1 MAAQQR
7 LVYMVLNALKKL
19 TSGPKPVVLL
29 FLLLLASLYM
39 MSAAT
44 QNSETFGRLY
54 SLVLGI
60 NMVALLLLLALIG
73 RNLFLLISSY
83 RQRVA
88 GSRLTVRLVIMF
100 VILAVAPISILYYFS
115 LQFLHRGID
124 SWFDLR
130 VEQALE
136 DALELGRTS
145 LDSRLRELLRQT
157 RLQVETLSHE
167 NDASASLMLH
177 DMRQRSEAVELTL
190 LSFNGRVISSSSA
203 DPSTV
208 VPTLPNTAILQQ
220 LRRGLDYAALEP
232 IRNRGLHMRIVM
244 LVPNPDPLGEPRL
257 LHALYAVPER
267 LDTLASSVQSAFT
280 QYKELSFLRQPLKY
294 SFTLTLSLVLLLS
307 LLTAVWAA
315 FFSARRLVAPIRDL
329 AEGTRA
335 VASGD
340 YDMRLPLP
348 GRDELGFLVRSFNE
362 MTRKIA
368 RARDQAQD
376 SQRQA
381 EEQRAYLEAVLA
393 CLSSGVLTLNEAAQL
408 HTANSAARQILGV
421 DLDAHPEMPLTE
433 LSNSY
438 PALEPLVETITT
450 HLHAGQSA
458 WQAEV
463 VLFGP
468 NGRQV
473 LICRGSSLR
482 GQDEEAQAEHVIVF
496 DDVTTLIQAQRDA
509 AWGEVARR
517 LAHEIKNPLTPIQLS
532 AERLRHK
539 YLATMPSEDAEVLDR
554 STHTIVQQVE
564 SMKEMVKAFSD
575 YARPPK
581 LNLEKVDLGLLLNE
595 VLDLYRGDD
604 RITIHLNA
612 QQTLPRIEADMGR
625 LRQLMHNL
633 VKNALEA
640 GEPGKVVILHVDV
653 KCIEK
658 DSSRFVEIR
667 FSDNGPGFPEDM
679 LGQLFEPYVTSKPKG
694 TGLGLAI
701 VKKIVEEHGGILWAE
716 NNAQGS
722 ACITLRLPVQNRSNH
737 VQPFGVTQLP
747 ANDYR

>member
-1 MAAQQR
+1 
-7 LVYMVLNALKKL
+7 MVLDTLKRL
-19 TSGPKPVVLL
+19 TSGPKPVLL
-29 FLLLLASLYM
+29 LFFLLLTSLYM

-44 QNSETFGRLY
+44 QNSAVFGRLY
-54 SLVLGI
+54 SLLLAI
-60 NMVALLLLLALIG
+60 NILALLLLLALIG
-73 RNLFLLISSY
+73 RHLFSLISRY
-83 RQRVA
+83 RNRAA

-100 VILAVAPISILYYFS
+100 VILAVTPISVLYYFS

-157 RLQVETLSHE
+157 RLQVESLAHE
-167 NDASASLMLH
+167 SDASARLKIH
-177 DMRQRSEAVELTL
+177 DMRERSEAVELTL
-190 LSFNGRVISSSSA
+190 LGLNGRVITSSTI

-208 VPTLPNTAILQQ
+208 IPTLPSTTILQQ
-220 LRRGLDYAALEP
+220 LHRGLDYAALEP
-232 IRNRGLHMRIVM
+232 IRDRGLHMRIVM
-244 LVPNPDPLGEPRL
+244 LAPNPDPLGEPRL

-267 LDTLASSVQSAFT
+267 LDTLANSVQSAFT
-280 QYKELSFLRQPLKY
+280 QYKELAFLRQPLKY

-315 FFSARRLVAPIRDL
+315 FFSARRLVAPISDL

-335 VASGD
+335 VAAGD
-340 YDMRLPLP
+340 YDMRLPMP

-368 RARDQAQD
+368 RARDEASE
-376 SQRQA
+376 SQHQA

-393 CLSSGVLTLNEAAQL
+393 CLSSGVLTLDEGATL
-408 HTANSAARQILGV
+408 HTVNSAAEQILG
-421 DLDAHPEMPLTE
+421 LELGPSPE
-433 LSNSY
+433 LSLEELQQRY
-438 PALEPLVETITT
+438 PVLEPLVETISAQLD
-450 HLHAGQSA
+450 HRHGA

-473 LICRGSSLR
+473 LICRGSPLHGEGKSQ
-482 GQDEEAQAEHVIVF
+482 GEHVIVF
-496 DDVTTLIQAQRDA
+496 DDVTALIQAQRDA

-539 YLATMPSEDAEVLDR
+539 YLNTMPSEDAEVLDR

-581 LNLEKVDLGLLLNE
+581 LQLEHVDLGRLLNE
-595 VLDLYRGDD
+595 VLDLYHGDE
-604 RITIHLNA
+604 RLTIRLKAAHA
-612 QQTLPRIEADMGR
+612 LPHIDADMGR
-625 LRQLMHNL
+625 LRQLLHTL
-633 VKNALEA
+633 VKNTLEA
-640 GEPGKVVILHVDV
+640 GEAGQPLTLDV
-653 KCIEK
+653 SIHCAEK
-658 DSSRFVEIR
+658 DKCRFVEMR
-667 FSDNGPGFPEDM
+667 FEDNGPGFPEAL

-716 NNAQGS
+716 NREAGG
-722 ACITLRLPVQNRSNH
+722 ACITLRLPVHSKAAA
-737 VQPFGVTQLP
+737 P
-747 ANDYR
+747 APETYYDDNNQSANTKP

>member
-1 MAAQQR
+1 
-7 LVYMVLNALKKL
+7 MVLNTLKRL
-19 TSGPKPVVLL
+19 TSGPKPVLLL
-29 FLLLLASLYM
+29 FLLLLSSLYV

-44 QNSETFGRLY
+44 QNSEIFGRLY

-60 NMVALLLLLALIG
+60 NMLALLLLLALIG
-73 RNLFLLISSY
+73 RNLVSLITRY
-83 RQRVA
+83 RRREA

-100 VILAVAPISILYYFS
+100 VILAVAPISVLYYFS

-130 VEQALE
+130 VEHALE

-157 RLQVETLSHE
+157 RLQI
-167 NDASASLMLH
+167 DALGQERDATASLMIH
-177 DMRQRSEAVELTL
+177 DMRERSEAVELTL
-190 LSFNGRVISSSSA
+190 LSLNGRVISSSSI

-208 VPTLPNTAILQQ
+208 IPTLPNTAILQQ

-232 IRNRGLHMRIVM
+232 IRDRGLHMRIVM

-267 LDTLASSVQSAFT
+267 LDSLATNVQAAFT
-280 QYKELSFLRQPLKY
+280 QYKELAFLRQPLKY

-315 FFSARRLVAPIRDL
+315 FFSARRLVAPISDL

-335 VASGD
+335 VAAGD
-340 YDMRLPLP
+340 YDMRLPMP

-368 RARDQAQD
+368 HARDEAQT

-393 CLSSGVLTLNEAAQL
+393 CLSSGVLTLDDEANL
-408 HTANSAARQILGV
+408 HTANSAAEQVLGI
-421 DLDAHPEMPLTE
+421 AFGQRPEMS
-433 LSNSY
+433 LSALAERY
-438 PALEPLVETITT
+438 PALQPLVDTVTA
-450 HLHAGQSA
+450 HLHKGQGA

-473 LICRGSSLR
+473 LICRGSALK
-482 GQDEEAQAEHVIVF
+482 GPGETLGEHVIVF
-496 DDVTTLIQAQRDA
+496 DDVTALIQAQRDA

-539 YLATMPSEDAEVLDR
+539 YLTSMPSEDAEVLDR

-575 YARPPK
+575 YARPPR
-581 LNLEKVDLGLLLNE
+581 LQLEHIDLGELLNE
-595 VLDLYRGDD
+595 VLDLYQGDA
-604 RITIHLNA
+604 RIAFRLSA
-612 QQTLPRIEADMGR
+612 KRDLPHIEADVGR
-625 LRQLMHNL
+625 LRQLLHNL
-633 VKNALEA
+633 VKNSLEA
-640 GEPGKVVILHVDV
+640 AEPAQPITLEIAIR
-653 KCIEK
+653 CAEK
-658 DSSRFVEIR
+658 DTCRFIEMR
-667 FSDNGPGFPEDM
+667 FHDNGPGFPEAM
-679 LGQLFEPYVTSKPKG
+679 LGQLFEPYVTTKPKG

-716 NNAQGS
+716 NAEQGG
-722 ACITLRLPVQNRSNH
+722 ACITLRLPVQARISSDKPFH
-737 VQPFGVTQLP
+737 GTHTQPSSEP
-747 ANDYR
+747 R

>member
-1 MAAQQR
+1 
-7 LVYMVLNALKKL
+7 MVLNTLKRL

-29 FLLLLASLYM
+29 FLLLLTSLYI

-44 QNSETFGRLY
+44 QNSEVFGRLY

-60 NMVALLLLLALIG
+60 NILALLLLLALIG
-73 RNLFLLISSY
+73 RNLISLITRY
-83 RQRVA
+83 RQRAA

-100 VILAVAPISILYYFS
+100 VVLAVVPISILYYFS

-136 DALELGRTS
+136 DSLELGRTS

-157 RLQVETLSHE
+157 RLQTELIANES
-167 NDASASLMLH
+167 DASASLMLH
-177 DMRQRSEAVELTL
+177 EMRERSEAMEITL
-190 LSFNGRVISSSSA
+190 LSLSGRIISSSTI

-208 VPTLPNTAILQQ
+208 VPALPNTAILQQ

-232 IRNRGLHMRIVM
+232 IRDRGLHMRIVM
-244 LVPNPDPLGEPRL
+244 LAPNPDPLGEPRL

-267 LDTLASSVQSAFT
+267 LDLLATSVQAAFT
-280 QYKELSFLRQPLKY
+280 QYKELAFLRQPLKS

-315 FFSARRLVAPIRDL
+315 FFSARRLVAPISDL

-335 VASGD
+335 VAAGD
-340 YDMRLPLP
+340 YDMRLPMP

-362 MTRKIA
+362 MTRKIS
-368 RARDQAQD
+368 RARDEAQE
-376 SQRQA
+376 SQQQA

-393 CLSSGVLTLNEAAQL
+393 CLSSGVLTLDEADNL
-408 HTANSAARQILGV
+408 HTANSAAEQILGV
-421 DLDAHPEMPLTE
+421 EFSIPIQLSLAE
-433 LSNSY
+433 LAESY
-438 PALEPLVETITT
+438 PALEPLVKTITT
-450 HLHAGQSA
+450 HLHLGQGA

-463 VLFGP
+463 TLFGTS
-468 NGRQV
+468 GRQV
-473 LICRGSSLR
+473 LICRGSALK
-482 GQDEEAQAEHVIVF
+482 GDGKAQGEHVIVF
-496 DDVTTLIQAQRDA
+496 DDVTALIQAQRDA

-539 YLATMPSEDAEVLDR
+539 YLASMAKEDAEILDR
-554 STHTIVQQVE
+554 ATHTIVQQVE

-581 LNLEKVDLGLLLNE
+581 LTLEKVDLGRLLTE
-595 VLDLYRGDD
+595 VLDLYHGDE
-604 RITIHLNA
+604 RITIHLE
-612 QQTLPRIEADMGR
+612 TYHDLPKIEADIGR
-625 LRQLMHNL
+625 LRQLLHNL
-633 VKNALEA
+633 IKNTLEA
-640 GEPGKVVILHVDV
+640 GNSATPVILEVEAH
-653 KCIEK
+653 CAEK
-658 DSSRFVEIR
+658 DSCHFVELCFR
-667 FSDNGPGFPEDM
+667 DNGPGFPDEILDR
-679 LGQLFEPYVTSKPKG
+679 LFEPYVTTKPKG

-701 VKKIVEEHGGILWAE
+701 VKKIVEEHSGILWAE
-716 NNAQGS
+716 NRKQGG
-722 ACITLRLPVQNRSNH
+722 AGITIRLPVLGRVSTVPLTLTDNS
-737 VQPFGVTQLP
+737 TQASEP
-747 ANDYR
+747 S

>member
-1 MAAQQR
+1 M
-7 LVYMVLNALKKL
+7 VYMVLDTLRRL
-19 TSGPKPVVLL
+19 TSGPKP
-29 FLLLLASLYM
+29 LLLLFILLLSSLYM

-44 QNSETFGRLY
+44 QNSADFGRLY
-54 SLVLGI
+54 SLLLGI
-60 NMVALLLLLALIG
+60 NILALLLLLALIG
-73 RNLFLLISSY
+73 RHILSLISRY
-83 RQRVA
+83 RERAA

-100 VILAVAPISILYYFS
+100 VILAVSPISVLYYFS

-145 LDSRLRELLRQT
+145 LDSRLRELLRQS
-157 RLQVETLSHE
+157 RLQVERLALES
-167 NDASASLMLH
+167 DATARLKIH
-177 DMRQRSEAVELTL
+177 DMREISEAVELTL
-190 LSFNGRVISSSSA
+190 LGINGRVITSSSI

-208 VPTLPNTAILQQ
+208 VPTLPNNAILLQ

-232 IRNRGLHMRIVM
+232 IRDRGLHMRIVM

-267 LDTLASSVQSAFT
+267 LNTLANSVQEAYT
-280 QYKELSFLRQPLKY
+280 QYKELAYLRQPLKY

-315 FFSARRLVAPIRDL
+315 FFSARRLVAPISDL

-335 VASGD
+335 VAAGD
-340 YDMRLPLP
+340 YTMRLAMP

-368 RARDQAQD
+368 RARDEAGE
-376 SQRQA
+376 SQRKA

-393 CLSSGVLTLNEAAQL
+393 CLSSGVLTLDDEATI
-408 HTANSAARQILGV
+408 HTINSAAEHILG
-421 DLDAHPEMPLTE
+421 LQIGPNPE
-433 LSNSY
+433 LSLDELQARY
-438 PALEPLVETITT
+438 PLLEPLVETITNQLDHQHGT
-450 HLHAGQSA
+450 

-473 LICRGSSLR
+473 LICRGSPLHGS
-482 GQDEEAQAEHVIVF
+482 GSPQGEHVIVF
-496 DDVTTLIQAQRDA
+496 DDVTALIQAQRDA

-539 YLATMPSEDAEVLDR
+539 YLNTMPTEDAEVLDR

-581 LNLEKVDLGLLLNE
+581 LHLQPVDLARLLGE
-595 VLDLYRGDD
+595 VLDLYHGDA
-604 RITIHLNA
+604 RVFIRQHI
-612 QQTLPRIEADMGR
+612 QQPLPSIEADAGR
-625 LRQLMHNL
+625 LRQLFHNL
-633 VKNALEA
+633 IKNTVEA
-640 GEPGKVVILHVDV
+640 GEPSHPLTLDV
-653 KCIEK
+653 SLMRTEK
-658 DSSRFVEIR
+658 ELLRFVEMR
-667 FSDNGPGFPEDM
+667 FEDNGPGIPESLM
-679 LGQLFEPYVTSKPKG
+679 GQLFEPYITSKPKG
-694 TGLGLAI
+694 TGLGLAV

-716 NNAQGS
+716 NCENGG
-722 ACITLRLPVQNRSNH
+722 ACITLRLPVQNKATHAGNSENLNTDSAVIERS
-737 VQPFGVTQLP
+737 
-747 ANDYR
+747 

>member
-1 MAAQQR
+1 
-7 LVYMVLNALKKL
+7 MVVDTLKRL
-19 TSGPKPVVLL
+19 TSGPKPVLL
-29 FLLLLASLYM
+29 LFFLLLTSLYM

-44 QNSETFGRLY
+44 QNSAVFGRLY
-54 SLVLGI
+54 SLLLAI
-60 NMVALLLLLALIG
+60 NILALLLLLALIG
-73 RNLFLLISSY
+73 RHLTSLISQY
-83 RQRVA
+83 RKRAA

-100 VILAVAPISILYYFS
+100 VILAVTPISVLYYFS

-145 LDSRLRELLRQT
+145 LDGRLRELLRQS
-157 RLQVETLSHE
+157 RLQVESLGQES
-167 NDASASLMLH
+167 DATARLRIH
-177 DMRQRSEAVELTL
+177 DMRENSEAVELTL
-190 LSFNGRVISSSSA
+190 LGLNGRVITSSSI

-208 VPTLPNTAILQQ
+208 VPTLPNSAILQQ

-232 IRNRGLHMRIVM
+232 IRDRGLHMRIVM

-267 LDTLASSVQSAFT
+267 LNTLANSVQAAFS
-280 QYKELSFLRQPLKY
+280 QYKELAFLRQPLKY

-335 VASGD
+335 VAAGD

-368 RARDQAQD
+368 RARDEAHE
-376 SQRQA
+376 SQLQA
-381 EEQRAYLEAVLA
+381 EEQRGYLEAVLA
-393 CLSSGVLTLNEAAQL
+393 CLSSGVLTLGDDAVL
-408 HTANSAARQILGV
+408 HTVNSAAEQILG
-421 DLDAHPEMPLTE
+421 LDIGQSPKLPLTE
-433 LSNSY
+433 LQARY
-438 PALEPLVETITT
+438 PVLEPLVETITAQLGHRHGT
-450 HLHAGQSA
+450 

-463 VLFGP
+463 VLFGQ

-473 LICRGSSLR
+473 LICRGSPLHGDSKSQ
-482 GQDEEAQAEHVIVF
+482 GEHVIVF
-496 DDVTTLIQAQRDA
+496 DDVTALIQAQRDA

-539 YLATMPSEDAEVLDR
+539 YLNSMPSEDAEVLDR

-581 LNLEKVDLGLLLNE
+581 LQLEHVDIGHLLNE
-595 VLDLYRGDD
+595 VLDLYQGDS
-604 RITIHLNA
+604 RIAIHLHTSHA
-612 QQTLPRIEADMGR
+612 LPHIDADVGR
-625 LRQLMHNL
+625 LRQLLHNL
-633 VKNALEA
+633 VKNTLEA
-640 GEPGKVVILHVDV
+640 GETAQPLSLDV
-653 KCIEK
+653 TIHCAEK
-658 DSSRFVEIR
+658 DRCRFVEMR
-667 FSDNGPGFPEDM
+667 FEDNGPGFPDAL
-679 LGQLFEPYVTSKPKG
+679 LGQLFEPYITSKPKG
-694 TGLGLAI
+694 TGLGLAV

-716 NNAQGS
+716 NREAGG
-722 ACITLRLPVQNRSNH
+722 ACITLRLPVHSKAVTRSSEAYDDRH
-737 VQPFGVTQLP
+737 HP
-747 ANDYR
+747 ANGMT